1 MEAGHVDGKYICKA
15 CGKSLRYRPSAEGYT
30 CSNKNCE
37 NYWGKWHGN
46 VFRPDK

>member
-1 MEAGHVDGKYICKA
+1 MEAEYVDGKYI

-37 NYWGKWHGN
+37 YYWKKWHGN
-46 VFRPDK
+46 VFRPDE